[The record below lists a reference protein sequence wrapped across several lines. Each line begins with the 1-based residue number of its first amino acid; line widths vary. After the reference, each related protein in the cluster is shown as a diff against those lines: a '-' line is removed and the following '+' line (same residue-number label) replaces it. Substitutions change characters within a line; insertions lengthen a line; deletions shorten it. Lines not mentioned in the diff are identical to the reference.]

1 MFRAEHLVNYLVKIS
16 RGLEK
21 NNLQT
26 IEIANNKIA
35 DLSGDFFL

>member
-1 MFRAEHLVNYLVKIS
+1 MVSNCPTH
-16 RGLEK
+16 RGLER

-35 DLSGDFFL
+35 DLSGGPFT